1 MDTPE
6 DNSTEPAPDERL
18 IEMYRQGRE
27 EAFGVLVNRYQQELF
42 HFLVRF
48 TSNRAAAED
57 VFQDTFLQVHQ
68 SIDSFETS
76 RRFKPWLFTIAANK
90 ARDHLRRS
98 KRRATVP
105 LSASVKSGSDEQD
118 RQFLD
123 LMEAELPLPE
133 DEAARKETQQ
143 RVSQVVQGLP
153 DHLREILL
161 LAYFH
166 QFPYQQIA
174 DMLEIPLGTVKSRLH
189 SAVGTFAQ
197 AWKKQMGSQD

>member
-1 MDTPE
+1 MDARDDKSP
-6 DNSTEPAPDERL
+6 DPAADEHL
-18 IEMYRQGRE
+18 IDMYRQGRE
-27 EAFGVLVNRYQQELF
+27 EAFAVLVNRYQQELF

-57 VFQDTFLQVHQ
+57 VFQDTFLQVYQ

-98 KRRATVP
+98 KRRSTVP
-105 LSASVKSGSDEQD
+105 LSASVQSVSDEQD

-123 LMEAELPLPE
+123 LMEADLPLPE

-143 RVSQVVQGLP
+143 RVSQVVDSLP

-197 AWKKQMGSQD
+197 SWKKQIGSHE

>member
-1 MDTPE
+1 MDARDDKSP
-6 DNSTEPAPDERL
+6 DPAADEHL
-18 IEMYRQGRE
+18 IDMYRQGRE
-27 EAFGVLVNRYQQELF
+27 EAFAVLVNRYQQELF

-57 VFQDTFLQVHQ
+57 VFKDTFLQVYQ

-98 KRRATVP
+98 KRRSTVP
-105 LSASVKSGSDEQD
+105 LSASVQSVSDEQD

-123 LMEAELPLPE
+123 LMEADLPLPE

-143 RVSQVVQGLP
+143 RVSQVVDSLP

-197 AWKKQMGSQD
+197 SWKKQIGSHE

>member
-1 MDTPE
+1 MDIHAEKSP
-6 DNSTEPAPDERL
+6 DSAADERL
-18 IEMYRQGRE
+18 IEMYRDGQE
-27 EAFGVLVNRYQQELF
+27 EVFSVLVNRYQQELF

-57 VFQDTFLQVHQ
+57 VFQETFLQVYR

-98 KRRATVP
+98 KRRSTVP
-105 LSASVKSGSDEQD
+105 LSAPVQSGPNDQD
-118 RQFLD
+118 KQFLD
-123 LMEAELPLPE
+123 LMEADLPLPE

-143 RVSQVVQGLP
+143 RVSEVVQGLP

-197 AWKKQMGSQD
+197 SWKKQMGAHE